1 MEVLKAVEENAET
14 SNRESASALLRGHSS
29 TMWTFLTPSPC
40 GPTWFF
46 GRSPKKPCVL
56 FEYPSP
62 VIAIFLW
69 FYLKSSDFIYLVWE
83 GTKHFCSRRPTTN
96 TPLPLLDSRCLLETP
111 SLSIWFVDAT
121 SHLLKVFPYYWLHM
135 VCKKYFISG
144 ATSVKFLFYKEALG
158 DRLNKVDFS

>member
-1 MEVLKAVEENAET
+1 MYSAVFMEVLKAVEENAET

-83 GTKHFCSRRPTTN
+83 GTKHFCSGWPTTN
-96 TPLPLLDSRCLLETP
+96 TPSPFGQPWFIRNPL
-111 SLSIWFVDAT
+111 FV
-121 SHLLKVFPYYWLHM
+121 HM
-135 VCKKYFISG
+135 VCGCHLTSFKSFSILLATYGLQKILHFRCNFRQIS
-144 ATSVKFLFYKEALG
+144 FL
-158 DRLNKVDFS
+158 